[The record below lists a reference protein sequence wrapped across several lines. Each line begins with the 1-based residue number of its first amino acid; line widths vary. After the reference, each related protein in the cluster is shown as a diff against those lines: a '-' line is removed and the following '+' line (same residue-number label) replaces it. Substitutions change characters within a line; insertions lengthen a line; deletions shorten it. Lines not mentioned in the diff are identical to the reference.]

1 MPFDD
6 LVGVNE
12 CPPNPP
18 VQAQGEHAADP
29 DYLDLPVVAGRLA
42 DGKGRQRPG
51 AFRQNAYKP
60 AHLLVGAC
68 TGKRIP

>member
-12 CPPNPP
+12 CPSDAP
-18 VQAQGEHAADP
+18 VQAQRERAVDA

-42 DGKGRQRPG
+42 YGKEGQRPG

-60 AHLLVGAC
+60 AHLFVGAC